1 MKYRAEIDGLRAFT
15 LMVNGRFRSTMKN
28 HKKLFRTL
36 AIAFLNNVGYSM
48 NWKIFL
54 KFNLN

>member
-15 LMVNGRFRSTMKN
+15 LMVNGTFRSTMKN
-28 HKKLFRTL
+28 HKKLFRTF